1 MSCKNCTCKS
11 KQLAVSKKIDGYAKK
26 TKPTQDERL
35 ANLGLDH
42 LGLPKTSAVSNLD
55 RATSVWKCPLCDK
68 TVVGISFKYLDQQSS
83 PICPVCDTD
92 MRLNGV
98 TIDGVTQTVK

>member
-1 MSCKNCTCKS
+1 MSCKNCTCKN
-11 KQLAVSKKIDGYAKK
+11 KPLVVSKKFDGYAKK
-26 TKPTQDERL
+26 TKPTQKERL
-35 ANLGLDH
+35 AAIANLGFANQAPD
-42 LGLPKTSAVSNLD
+42 VSNLD
-55 RATSVWKCPLCDK
+55 RATSVFKCPLCHK
-68 TVVGISFKYLDQQSS
+68 TVVGISFKYLDQQGS

>member
-11 KQLAVSKKIDGYAKK
+11 KK
-26 TKPTQDERL
+26 TKPAKASTTV
-35 ANLGLDH
+35 AS
-42 LGLPKTSAVSNLD
+42 LGLPIIDPVASNLD
-55 RATSVWKCPLCDK
+55 RATSVFKCPLCQK
-68 TVVGISFKYLDQQSS
+68 TVVGISFKYLDQQGS
-83 PICPVCDTD
+83 PVCPVCDTD

>member
-11 KQLAVSKKIDGYAKK
+11 KKAKA
-26 TKPTQDERL
+26 TKASTTV
-35 ANLGLDH
+35 AS
-42 LGLPKTSAVSNLD
+42 LGLPIIDPVASNLD
-55 RATSVWKCPLCDK
+55 RATSVFKCPLCHK
-68 TVVGISFKYLDQQSS
+68 TVVGISFKYLDQQGS
-83 PICPVCDTD
+83 PVCPVCDTD

>member
-1 MSCKNCTCKS
+1 MSCKTCTCKT
-11 KQLAVSKKIDGYAKK
+11 KK
-26 TKPTQDERL
+26 TKPTKASKTVASLGCPIIDPVAGNL
-35 ANLGLDH
+35 A
-42 LGLPKTSAVSNLD
+42 
-55 RATSVWKCPLCDK
+55 RATSVWECPLCDK
-68 TVVGISFKYLDQQSS
+68 LLAGISFKYLDQQGS

>member
-11 KQLAVSKKIDGYAKK
+11 KKTKPAKASTKSKK
-26 TKPTQDERL
+26 TKPAKASTTV
-35 ANLGLDH
+35 AS
-42 LGLPKTSAVSNLD
+42 LGLPIIDPVASNLD
-55 RATSVWKCPLCDK
+55 RATSVFKCPDCDK
-68 TVVGISFKYLDQQSS
+68 LQAGIDFKYLDQQGS
-83 PICPVCDTD
+83 PVCPVCDTD